1 MTSDDLTTRRP
12 QLPTLGELLT
22 PLYRHRWAALLTFA
36 VIFGGAVIGV
46 LLIKPEYQAMM
57 KVLVKRERMDPVMS
71 PTENASAQALP
82 MVTEDELN
90 SEVEILKSRDLL
102 EQVAIASGLVAATS
116 AEPAAPGGSGETSAP
131 SPLQLSRAV
140 TALAA
145 DLEVYPLRRTTLIE
159 ATYRSPDPVMAAKV
173 LSNLARLYV
182 EKHLAVHRPTGAQ
195 EFFAEQTRTFADQL
209 KEAETRLAEFGR
221 TERVVSPLAERDAAL
236 QRLSDFEAAAQQ
248 AQAAIAE
255 ADQRIA
261 TLDGQMTSTPSRQT
275 TAIQTTESESIG
287 SLKARLLD
295 LQVTEADLLRKF
307 TPEYPPVQQVQSR
320 ISQIR
325 AALADAERTPVSSQ
339 TTDQNPTHQWL
350 RDERARVVTERN
362 ALKARAQVL
371 ARTIAEYRAKAEHFD
386 AARAEQEQ
394 LLRSLKTSQEG
405 YQLYQ
410 HKQEEARISDALDRT
425 RIANVS
431 LAEAP
436 TVPTTPASSGRGLL
450 LAIAFMVAS
459 AASALTALTLHRL
472 NPYFRTPDEVQSF
485 LRVPLLATLP
495 AGSK

>member
-1 MTSDDLTTRRP
+1 MTSEDSKTRRP
-12 QLPTLGELLT
+12 QLPTLVELLT
-22 PLYRHRWAALLTFA
+22 PLYVYRWAALLTFA
-36 VIFGGAVIGV
+36 VIFGAAVIGV
-46 LLIKPEYQAMM
+46 LMIKPEYQAMM

-102 EQVAIASGLVAATS
+102 EQVAIASGLVPGSSGA
-116 AEPAAPGGSGETSAP
+116 PAAAGAADAP
-131 SPLQLSRAV
+131 SRLRLSHAV
-140 TALAA
+140 SELVA

-159 ATYRSPDPVMAAKV
+159 ATYRSHDPVVAANV
-173 LSNLARLYV
+173 LTNLARLYV
-182 EKHLAVHRPTGAQ
+182 EKHLAVHRPIGAQ
-195 EFFAEQTRTFADQL
+195 EFFAEQTRTFGDQL
-209 KEAETRLAEFGR
+209 KEAEARLAEFGR
-221 TERVVSPLAERDAAL
+221 TERVVSPLVERDAAL
-236 QRLSDFEAAAQQ
+236 QRLSDSEAAAQQ

-261 TLDGQMTSTPSRQT
+261 TLDAQMASTPSRQT
-275 TAIQTTESESIG
+275 TAIQTTESGSIG

-295 LQVTEADLLRKF
+295 LQVSEADMLRKF
-307 TPEYPPVQQVQSR
+307 TPQYPPLQQVQAR
-320 ISQIR
+320 IAQIQ
-325 AALADAERTPVSSQ
+325 AALADAQSTPLSSQ

-350 RDERARVVTERN
+350 RDERARVLTERN
-362 ALKARAQVL
+362 AQKARAQVL
-371 ARTIAEYRAKAEHFD
+371 SRSIAEYRAKAEHFD
-386 AARAEQEQ
+386 SARAEQEQ
-394 LLRSLKTSQEG
+394 MLRSLKTSQEG

-436 TVPTTPASSGRGLL
+436 TVPTTPASSGRGML
-450 LAIAFMVAS
+450 LAIAFVAAS
-459 AASALTALTLHRL
+459 AAAALTALTLHRL

-485 LRVPLLATLP
+485 LGVPLLATLP
-495 AGSK
+495 TGSK